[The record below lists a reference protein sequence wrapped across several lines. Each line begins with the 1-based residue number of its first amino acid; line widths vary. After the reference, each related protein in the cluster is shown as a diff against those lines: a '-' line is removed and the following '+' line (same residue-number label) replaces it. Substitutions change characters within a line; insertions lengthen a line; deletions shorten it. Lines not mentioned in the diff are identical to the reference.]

1 MKTKFFH
8 AAAMLLMST
17 TLSHA
22 AITSDDLISQY
33 QAQGYT
39 RIEIKVGTT
48 LAKVEA
54 IKDGQKV
61 EVLYD
66 LVTGAV
72 LKTETE
78 AVDAGDNVTPGVQVR
93 NVRDEK
99 LDDDRGGD
107 DDSDDDSDNDSDDDD
122 SSDDDSSDD
131 GDDDS
136 GDDDGDDDNSG
147 DDDDDDDGD
156 DSDGDDD

>member
-1 MKTKFFH
+1 MKTKFLH
-8 AAAMLLMST
+8 AAAMLMMSA
-17 TLSHA
+17 TLSNA
-22 AITSDDLISQY
+22 AITSDDLVAQY

-39 RIEIKVGTT
+39 RIEIKVGPT

-66 LVTGAV
+66 LVTGAI

-78 AVDAGDNVTPGVQVR
+78 QVQAGDDVSPGVEVR
-93 NVRDEK
+93 NVSDEK
-99 LDDDRGGD
+99 LDDDKGRGR
-107 DDSDDDSDNDSDDDD
+107 SDGEDDDD
-122 SSDDDSSDD
+122 SNDDNDDDS

-136 GDDDGDDDNSG
+136 GDDDGGDDDSG
-147 DDDDDDDGD
+147 DDDSGDDDGGDDDGD
-156 DSDGDDD
+156 DGDDD

>member
-1 MKTKFFH
+1 MKTKLFH
-8 AAAMLLMST
+8 AAAALIMSAT
-17 TLSHA
+17 FAHA
-22 AITSDDLISQY
+22 AITSDDLVAQY

-66 LVTGAV
+66 LVSGAI
-72 LKTETE
+72 LKSETE
-78 AVDAGDNVTPGVQVR
+78 AVRPGEDVTAGVEVR
-93 NVRDEK
+93 NVNDDK
-99 LDDDRGGD
+99 LDDDRGQGRGGND
-107 DDSDDDSDNDSDDDD
+107 DDDDDDSNDDGSDDDS
-122 SSDDDSSDD
+122 

-147 DDDDDDDGD
+147 SDDDGD
-156 DSDGDDD
+156 DNSGDDGDDD